1 MSKSSY
7 YQKAIDWAKKRGLS
21 NIRANW
27 VNFDPPSAF
36 RRKKSDQPIV
46 PDITG
51 RKAGGHGKWYVE
63 IALKTENK
71 KRLISK
77 WKLLSTLA
85 AMRGGKLFLLA
96 PHGHKAFAERILNT
110 YELPHT
116 QLVYLK

>member
-7 YQKAIDWAKKRGLS
+7 FQQAIDWAKKRGLS

-27 VNFDPPSAF
+27 ENFDPPSAF
-36 RRKKSDQPIV
+36 SRKKGDEPFI

-51 RKAGGHGKWYVE
+51 KKTGGKWYVE
-63 IALKTENK
+63 IAMKTENK

-96 PHGHKAFAERILNT
+96 PHGHKAFAERILNN

-116 QLVYLK
+116 QLVYLE